1 MKITDITV
9 YLAKEWRTFLFLV
22 IDTDEGIYGVG
33 ESGVTAREHAVAGV
47 IEHFKPM
54 LIGEDPLRIEH
65 IWQRLSR
72 AGYPGHRLTAAAIA
86 AVDIALWDIK
96 GKAAG
101 MPVYQLLGGRVR
113 DKMPTYGHIHS
124 RNTEQL
130 VERVQEAI
138 AEGWKCVRWDTYYN
152 EETRE
157 FDPRKAAVKTLEEF
171 RAIREAVGFDI
182 DLIFDGH
189 TRLAPS
195 EAAWICREAE
205 QYRPFFMEDML
216 RAEYIEGYRQL
227 RQQTGV
233 PLAAGEKFSSKW
245 DYRPLVEEDLIN
257 YARLDLCISGG
268 ITESKKIAGWC
279 ETHYIDIAVHN
290 PIGPVSTA
298 ACLHFNLSCSN
309 AVIHELP
316 RRPGETMADVVTGLP
331 EWKDGYL
338 MLPEKPGLGIEFE
351 REAVKNYPYVQTPR
365 IELQRPDGTFTNW

>member
-1 MKITDITV
+1 M
-9 YLAKEWRTFLFLV
+9 
-22 IDTDEGIYGVG
+22 
-33 ESGVTAREHAVAGV
+33 
-47 IEHFKPM
+47 
-54 LIGEDPLRIEH
+54 
-65 IWQRLSR
+65 
-72 AGYPGHRLTAAAIA
+72 
-86 AVDIALWDIK
+86 
-96 GKAAG
+96 
-101 MPVYQLLGGRVR
+101 
-113 DKMPTYGHIHS
+113 
-124 RNTEQL
+124 
-130 VERVQEAI
+130 
-138 AEGWKCVRWDTYYN
+138 RWDTYYN
-152 EETRE
+152 EETHE

-189 TRLAPS
+189 TRLAAP
-195 EAAWICREAE
+195 EAMWICREAE
-205 QYRPFFMEDML
+205 QYRPYFMEDML

-245 DYRPLVEEDLIN
+245 DYRPLIEEDLIN

-309 AVIHELP
+309 AAIHELP
-316 RRPGETMADVVTGLP
+316 RRPGETMAEVVTGLP

-338 MLPEKPGLGIEFE
+338 MLPEKPGLGIEFD
-351 REAVKNYPYVQTPR
+351 REAIKKYPYVQTPR